1 MRGSVIENVCLSLH
15 RSLSVSLAPDK
26 REVDKI
32 RGDRL
37 RLSSLYLLLYAL
49 SLSAVRHLSSTS
61 MLEIPSKIIA
71 LLCEFNDDTTKSAR
85 YVRSWPP
92 AVEPV
97 TKKEYE
103 DFYERI
109 GEGDVRLGQES
120 KLLFFVNSYRF
131 LIQFVDAISHFFF
144 FSFPCHCFCLW
155 L

>member
-1 MRGSVIENVCLSLH
+1 
-15 RSLSVSLAPDK
+15 
-26 REVDKI
+26 
-32 RGDRL
+32 
-37 RLSSLYLLLYAL
+37 
-49 SLSAVRHLSSTS
+49 

-144 FSFPCHCFCLW
+144 SSSFLFFSLPLFL
-155 L
+155 LVVVILRGDRGRQA